1 MRIWFLLILVAL
13 AVLLVAV
20 IVGAIIWA
28 VAATRK
34 RRAERGDELT
44 ALGFEPVASPP
55 PALRDALASLQAHAE
70 GPPPTIGNLHRRS
83 TPAGELYL
91 LDTQGG
97 DAGHI
102 WLGAGTLAALIS
114 DLGAP
119 SLVLLPGAPQPS
131 GGLAQAALQR
141 ALDLIG
147 GISGLVRI
155 AYPDDV
161 EFSERFVALGDDE
174 DAVRAFLTDA
184 RRTALLELP
193 PAVVFTT
200 KGDLIAL
207 SPYPPNTAQAGR
219 PTRALISA
227 AELLLTHLSTP
238 PAPDLWG
245 LENPDASSG

>member
-1 MRIWFLLILVAL
+1 MRIWLLLVLLAL
-13 AVLLVAV
+13 AALIVAV

-147 GISGLVRI
+147 SINGLVRI

-174 DAVRAFLTDA
+174 EAVRAFLTDA

-193 PAVVFTT
+193 PRR
-200 KGDLIAL
+200 GLHR
-207 SPYPPNTAQAGR
+207 QGR
-219 PTRALISA
+219 AHRALALPTQHGTGRSPG
-227 AELLLTHLSTP
+227 TRPHPCGRTP
-238 PAPDLWG
+238 ADGPLPARR
-245 LENPDASSG
+245 AHAYRS